1 MIYEHDEGM
10 TFEIIILRLSCLK
23 RKYHKDPHRGAKC
36 WCLDVTNVLYG
47 TYSALGDYSDIGDY
61 SDVVDYSDVGDY
73 SDVEPTIGSSR
84 SNFRTFA

>member
-36 WCLDVTNVLYG
+36 WCLDVTDVFYG
-47 TYSALGDYSDIGDY
+47 IGIQKY
-61 SDVVDYSDVGDY
+61 KPISYFGIRVVGKGSWKKREVGK
-73 SDVEPTIGSSR
+73 
-84 SNFRTFA
+84 F